1 MRLVTLGG
9 LQLDGVSFNRVKPLL
24 LLTYLALEGP
34 QERRY
39 LAELFWPTASDPLN
53 SLSVALTRLRK
64 AVPNSLETD
73 ASRAWTAVTADAA
86 DLHARFNVGDF
97 EATHRLYCGP
107 FLHGVTLTD
116 WGVELEEWVY
126 AKREDCAARV
136 QRALLKLAER
146 EAAQGRFETA
156 AQRAEAGFTLDF
168 APEPEPEDLGRLYTL
183 LQAGESPLASRVKE
197 EAESF
202 DIALGL
208 STAEARARLQRTL
221 LGRGE
226 EQNLL
231 RALAPGE
238 WAWVQGRAGM
248 GKTTLLKSLGG
259 QFLPGRSGLPFATV
273 APLVGRAL
281 QDGEGGV
288 LHKLREVQGT
298 LLIDNWELV
307 DAESQRVLQKLFET
321 GSAARFVVSSRQGPA
336 FKLDTRVE
344 LGPLSREDL
353 TEVPGAWEKTQ
364 GLPAFVDA
372 FVREDSLSLLL
383 EDKLKA
389 LPPLACQVY
398 FALTLLDTPD
408 PAAVRRAL
416 SLSATEAAEALE
428 NLQRRGFI
436 EPSGQVRVR
445 QAAQEYLSTRPTLH
459 GPLCLQ
465 LARVLEPERAFP
477 LYQAARHL
485 WHAEDEPRAV
495 EAYLAWAGELL
506 ERGFPQR
513 AVEVLD
519 DAPALRPV
527 TFLKSRALER
537 AGRYQE
543 AFEAATPLAE
553 TPGVLA
559 LRATLH
565 WRLGRPEEA
574 RGAAELALKGEMFPR
589 AEGFNVLGHLDLST
603 GKLESAMQF
612 FRRASALWLALG
624 ETTRWALSLNN
635 LAMARVELG
644 ESVEEAFE
652 EALTAANYN
661 LTARATVKL
670 NLGREYSRQQSWKKA
685 VDAFQEVIELA
696 DEAGEIAVAST
707 AWNNIGGC
715 LEHQHPD
722 QALKAYRKALSLAQR
737 AGHQFMVAGALSNLA
752 ELEGDAEAW
761 EEAMRLFEATGN
773 HAIVEQKRAR
783 IPLDHPVRR
792 WSGQTH

>member
-1 MRLVTLGG
+1 MRLVALGG

-39 LAELFWPTASDPLN
+39 LAELFWPLASNPLN
-53 SLSVALTRLRK
+53 SLSVALMRLRK
-64 AVPNSLETD
+64 VVPGSLEADDT
-73 ASRAWTAVTADAA
+73 RAWTGVATDVGE
-86 DLHARFNVGDF
+86 LNARLNEGDF
-97 EATHRLYCGP
+97 EATRRLYGGP
-107 FLHGVTLTD
+107 FVHGVTND

-136 QRALLKLAER
+136 QRALLKLAES
-146 EAAQGRFETA
+146 EAAQGRFEAA

-168 APEPEPEDLGRLYTL
+168 APEPEPEDLGRFYTL

-208 STAEARARLQRTL
+208 SAAEARARLQRTL
-221 LGRGE
+221 LGRTE
-226 EQNLL
+226 EQELL
-231 RALAPGE
+231 RSLAPGE

-248 GKTTLLKSLGG
+248 GKTTLLKSLSP

-281 QDGEGGV
+281 QEGEGGV
-288 LHKLREVQGT
+288 LYKLREIQGT
-298 LLIDNWELV
+298 LAIDNWELV
-307 DAESQRVLQKLFET
+307 DAESRRVLQKLYEV
-321 GSAARFVVSSRQGPA
+321 GSAARVVVSSRQNPP

-353 TEVPGAWEKTQ
+353 STVPGAWEKTQ

-372 FVREDSLSLLL
+372 FLREDSLSLVL
-383 EDKLKA
+383 EDKLEA
-389 LPPLACQVY
+389 LSPLACQVY
-398 FALTLLDTPD
+398 FALTLLDAPD

-416 SLSATEAAEALE
+416 RLSATEAAEALE
-428 NLQRRGFI
+428 DLLRRGFI

-459 GPLCLQ
+459 GPLALQ

-485 WHAEDEPRAV
+485 WRDEDEPRAV

-513 AVEVLD
+513 AVEVLN
-519 DAPALRPV
+519 DAPVERPV

-543 AFEAATPLAE
+543 AFAAAVPLAE

-559 LRATLH
+559 LRATLY

-574 RGAAELALKGEMFPR
+574 RVAAEAALKGEMFPR
-589 AEGFNVLGHLDLST
+589 AEGFNVLGHLDLSA
-603 GKLESAMQF
+603 GKPETAMQF

-624 ETTRWALSLNN
+624 ENTRWALTLNN
-635 LAMARVELG
+635 LAIARVQLG
-644 ESVEEAFE
+644 ESVEAAFE
-652 EALTAANYN
+652 EALTAASQN
-661 LTARATVKL
+661 LTAQALVKT
-670 NLGREYSRQQSWKKA
+670 NVGQEYNRQEDWEKA
-685 VDAFQEVIELA
+685 RSVFEEVIKLA
-696 DEAGEIAVAST
+696 NETGDIMVASA
-707 AWNNIGGC
+707 AWNNLGFC
-715 LEHQHPD
+715 FEQQQSN
-722 QALKAYRKALSLAQR
+722 QARQAYRKALDLAQR

-792 WSGQTH
+792 RSGQPH